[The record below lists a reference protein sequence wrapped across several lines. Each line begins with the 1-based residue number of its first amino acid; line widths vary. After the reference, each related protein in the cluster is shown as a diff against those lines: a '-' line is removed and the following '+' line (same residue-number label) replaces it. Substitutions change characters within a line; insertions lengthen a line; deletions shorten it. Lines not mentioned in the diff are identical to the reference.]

1 MAEVITMPKLSDTM
15 EEGTIVEWHK
25 QVGDQIEQGDVLAE
39 VETDKATMELESF
52 HDGTIL
58 YIDIDAGK
66 AVKVN
71 DPIAVVGDE
80 GEDYQQVF
88 KQAQSG
94 ESEEKEETPQKAPEA
109 EPEKQKQTTKQGTD
123 QDSSAKSDQSKVAN
137 VPEESKT
144 QDGEQQ
150 RIKASPLAKKLAR
163 EKGIDLT
170 KVEGS
175 GDGGRIVKRDI
186 EAAEVQEPEP
196 VATMPTVGDED
207 YEDQPVGQMRK
218 TIAKRLSES
227 KFTAPHFYLTMEINM
242 DEAIRARKRINETLE
257 DKISFN
263 DLILKA
269 SAVALKKHP
278 QVNASWLGDKIRFYK
293 HINIGV
299 AVAVDEGLVVPV
311 LRFADQKGIETI
323 SREVKEYAQKAQDK
337 KLQPEDYQG
346 NTFSVSNLGMF
357 GIEEFTAIINPPDSA
372 ILAIGGIKQ
381 IPVIDNGELKE
392 QNVMK
397 VTMSCDHRVVD
408 GVTGSRFLQ
417 TFKAFMEDPVRMII

>member
-109 EPEKQKQTTKQGTD
+109 EPEKQKQTPKQGTD